1 MTVCLKKIK
10 LRQFGAILEGAFMER
25 FSVTMNSEDIDL
37 FEQRRAEL
45 GLTKSAYIRY
55 LISENENGIPDFIAF
70 KEVIKQM
77 AELNTYMKEFVT
89 NTNFK
94 TSDKLLLFE
103 KIDTLTK
110 QIKRAVA
117 DCANLAQSARTN
129 RNKK

>member
-10 LRQFGAILEGAFMER
+10 LRQIGAILEGAFMER

-55 LISENENGIPDFIAF
+55 LIAENENGIPDFIAF

-110 QIKRAVA
+110 QIKMAVA

>member
-55 LISENENGIPDFIAF
+55 LIAENENGIPDFIAF

-110 QIKRAVA
+110 QIKMAVA
-117 DCANLAQSARTN
+117 DCANLAKSARTN

>member
-10 LRQFGAILEGAFMER
+10 LRQFGAILEGALMER

-110 QIKRAVA
+110 QIKMAVA

>member
-1 MTVCLKKIK
+1 
-10 LRQFGAILEGAFMER
+10 MER

-55 LISENENGIPDFIAF
+55 LIAENENGIPDFIAF

-110 QIKRAVA
+110 QIKMAVA
-117 DCANLAQSARTN
+117 GCGPFAQPARTTN

>member
-1 MTVCLKKIK
+1 
-10 LRQFGAILEGAFMER
+10 
-25 FSVTMNSEDIDL
+25 
-37 FEQRRAEL
+37 
-45 GLTKSAYIRY
+45 
-55 LISENENGIPDFIAF
+55 
-70 KEVIKQM
+70 M